1 MKNEHENV
9 PGNNFRKLLNVSQMD
24 DSARK
29 NARHPRPRLKHSRA
43 GFGGDPFLPVN
54 SQWIPA
60 FAGMTI
66 QGRRRHALS

>member
-1 MKNEHENV
+1 LKVSRGGDIIECYLDSSQKN
-9 PGNNFRKLLNVSQMD
+9 S
-24 DSARK
+24 
-29 NARHPRPRLKHSRA
+29 RHPRE
-43 GFGGDPFLPVN
+43 GGDPFLPVN